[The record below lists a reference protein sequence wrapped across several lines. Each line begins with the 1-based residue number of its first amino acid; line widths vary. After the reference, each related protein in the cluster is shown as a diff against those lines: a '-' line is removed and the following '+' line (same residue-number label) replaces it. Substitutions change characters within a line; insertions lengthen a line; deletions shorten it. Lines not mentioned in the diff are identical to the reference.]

1 MLAYCSV
8 SCAKSGLNTTVPTSN
23 IHQVQQL
30 HTTSV
35 NSVAFCGSTCRS
47 SSWKLKCLQQFSV
60 RWSLLQPLDVLH
72 WRCKTMGGCQL
83 CQSVASLPE
92 QTASFFFLVNYSL
105 YLLRLSLSRR
115 ETVKQEGE
123 FECRMDLQGFQ
134 EKKALLGCGSSL
146 HAHYPSQPDLESL
159 HHKLFGLQP
168 SDINLAWTS

>member
-1 MLAYCSV
+1 MSIIKENRQFSKCS
-8 SCAKSGLNTTVPTSN
+8 SKRDLT
-23 IHQVQQL
+23 
-30 HTTSV
+30 
-35 NSVAFCGSTCRS
+35 TCRKGTVVARDNFFHYHCPCS
-47 SSWKLKCLQQFSV
+47 SYLQFLV

-105 YLLRLSLSRR
+105 YLLCLSLSRR